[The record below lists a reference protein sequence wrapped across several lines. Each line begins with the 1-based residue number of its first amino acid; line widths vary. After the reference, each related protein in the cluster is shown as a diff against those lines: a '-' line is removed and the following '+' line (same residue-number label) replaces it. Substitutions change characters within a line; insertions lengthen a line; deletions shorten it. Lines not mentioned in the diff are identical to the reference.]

1 MSPSLN
7 LKYTLLITSAAA
19 LGGLLFGFDI
29 AIITGAAPF
38 IQSYFQLQ
46 DLGLGWAVSAL
57 LWGCIPGAII
67 AGRIT
72 DLYGRKSILKAVA
85 LLFILTSIACGLAP
99 SVEFLVIA
107 RFLGGFAVGAASM
120 VSPLYISEISP
131 PEMRGRL
138 VSLYQLSIVIGIL
151 ISYLINFLLHD
162 IGPENWRWMFLTGI
176 VPSLLFY
183 ILLFF
188 VPETPR
194 FLFKKGR
201 VEESYRILKRIGGE
215 EQAGIII
222 KQIEESLQSKTARF
236 SLLFK
241 PGYRHMLW
249 VGFGLAVFV
258 QISGIN
264 TIIDYAPIIL
274 RTAGWRIDVALFS
287 TFIIGFVNFIFTLVS
302 IWAIDKFGRRPLYLI
317 GSAGMT
323 LMLAGLTIANL
334 AGHFEGT
341 VVLIFILVYIAFF
354 ASCIGPV
361 FWTLVSEIFPNRVRG
376 TAMSVPVFTQWVA
389 NAGVV
394 LVFPW
399 MLNSAGGSITFG
411 FLALMALL
419 MFIFTLKFVPE
430 TKGRTLEEIEKIW
443 IQNDSD

>member
-1 MSPSLN
+1 M
-7 LKYTLLITSAAA
+7 ITSAAA

-57 LWGCIPGAII
+57 LWGCIPGAIL
-67 AGRIT
+67 AGRLT
-72 DLYGRKSILKAVA
+72 DLFGRRSILKLVA
-85 LLFILTSIACGLAP
+85 LLFIITSIACGLSP
-99 SVEFLVIA
+99 SINFLVIA

-131 PEMRGRL
+131 PDMRGRL

-162 IGPENWRWMFLTGI
+162 IGAENWRWMFLSG
-176 VPSLLFY
+176 VLPSILFF

-194 FLFKKGR
+194 FLYIRGHVDK
-201 VEESYRILKRIGGE
+201 SYHILLKIGGE
-215 EQAGIII
+215 EQARFII
-222 KQIEESLQSKTARF
+222 KQIEESLQIKTAKF
-236 SLLFK
+236 SVLFE
-241 PGYRHMLW
+241 PGYRRMLW

-264 TIIDYAPIIL
+264 TLIDYAPIIL
-274 RTAGWRIDVALFS
+274 RTAGWKIDVALFS
-287 TFIIGFVNFIFTLVS
+287 TFIMGFVNFIFTLVS
-302 IWAIDKFGRRPLYLI
+302 IWAIDKFGRRPLYLL
-317 GSAGMT
+317 GSLGMT

-334 AGHFEGT
+334 AGHFEGV
-341 VVLIFILVYIAFF
+341 VVLIFILTYIAFF

-361 FWTLVSEIFPNRVRG
+361 FWTLVAEIFPNRIRG
-376 TAMSVPVFTQWVA
+376 MAMAIPVFTQWVA
-389 NAGVV
+389 NAVVV
-394 LVFPW
+394 LLFPW
-399 MLNSAGGSITFG
+399 MLNVVGGTITFG
-411 FLALMALL
+411 FLALMALF
-419 MFIFTLKFVPE
+419 MFLFTLKYVPE
-430 TKGRTLEEIEKIW
+430 TKGKTLEEIEKVW
-443 IQNDSD
+443 VRNVTDKKYEP